1 MTLPRTGG
9 PSYRWLAI
17 TLAVAVGVYAWYA
30 LGQYRRLNELQQ
42 RQLSNAAAELKTS
55 LETAQR
61 TVAEFHYKW
70 RVASAP
76 SQPTVCE
83 FERSQPYLD
92 LDECETVRWSDDLV
106 VQSVTGPT
114 LGVDAVKRPA
124 PNGPAVAGER
134 IHFRFRTDLVLKELA
149 F

>member
-55 LETAQR
+55 LETTQR

-70 RVASAP
+70 RVASAT
-76 SQPTVCE
+76 SKPTVCE
-83 FERSQPYLD
+83 FDRSQPYLD
-92 LDECETVRWSDDLV
+92 LDECETVRWSDDF
-106 VQSVTGPT
+106 SS
-114 LGVDAVKRPA
+114 AA
-124 PNGPAVAGER
+124 
-134 IHFRFRTDLVLKELA
+134 A
-149 F
+149 FDNCRC